1 LRPGN
6 FFDTTSGAFFGK
18 TSALRL
24 EVIFCAAGTCPGGES
39 RRAAFSK
46 NSWKEE
52 ILMGLF
58 DLKGKI
64 ALVTGASAGLGVQF
78 AKALARQ
85 GADLAIMARRQE
97 KLEEVRKII
106 EALGVRCFAVKCD
119 VLNVDDIKAAVAKT
133 REHYGRI
140 DILVN
145 NAGVARAM
153 PAESQSDD
161 DWKAVIDTN
170 LNSVYFVARA
180 VGQVMIEQNYGK
192 IINLG
197 SIHSSVAMPNRPL
210 NAYCASKGGVLM
222 LTKALASE
230 WAKYNI
236 TVNAIG
242 PAYFQSEMTRAAMS
256 LPAFLDAVKTCCPMG
271 RPGREGELD
280 GALIYFASDASS
292 YTTGQLLSIDGGWTA
307 I

>member
-1 LRPGN
+1 
-6 FFDTTSGAFFGK
+6 
-18 TSALRL
+18 
-24 EVIFCAAGTCPGGES
+24 
-39 RRAAFSK
+39 
-46 NSWKEE
+46 
-52 ILMGLF
+52 MF

-64 ALVTGASAGLGVQF
+64 ALVTGASSGLGVQF

-85 GADLAIMARRQE
+85 GADLAILARRE
-97 KLEEVRKII
+97 DKLAEVKKTI
-106 EALGVRCFAVKCD
+106 EAMGVRCFSVKCD
-119 VLNVDDIKAAVAKT
+119 VLNVGDIEAAVAKIKD
-133 REHYGRI
+133 HYGRI

-145 NAGVARAM
+145 HAGVARAA

-161 DWKAVIDTN
+161 DWKAVLDTN
-170 LNSVYFVARA
+170 LNSVYFVARE
-180 VGQVMIEQNYGK
+180 VGKLMVAQNYGK

-222 LTKALASE
+222 LTKALANE

-242 PAYFQSEMTRAAMS
+242 PAYFESEMTSAAMKN
-256 LPAFLDAVKTCCPMG
+256 PAFFDVVKTYCPMG